1 MHSFCATFCNVFL
14 VYWRLKIISL
24 LYFNYKDFDSKLPVT
39 VYTIALLFQNLQLV
53 DNKNSVEKT
62 KLNITYIMSLTFAM
76 HSGFLLHIQER
87 FSGLRQISNEI
98 IQQKIKVIYSGK
110 EFKSTQGKIHS
121 QWMLNMFSLGV
132 VGKFS
137 PSLKFF
143 LQELQDKNYISQT
156 LLFFNLGFQQCPV
169 KICFYS
175 HHGIIIQLTFACSKS
190 TTETLQ

>member
-121 QWMLNMFSLGV
+121 QWMLTMFSLGV

-137 PSLKFF
+137 PSLNF
-143 LQELQDKNYISQT
+143 
-156 LLFFNLGFQQCPV
+156 
-169 KICFYS
+169 FYS
-175 HHGIIIQLTFACSKS
+175 NSRTKTIFLKLYYFS
-190 TTETLQ
+190 TQGSSNAL